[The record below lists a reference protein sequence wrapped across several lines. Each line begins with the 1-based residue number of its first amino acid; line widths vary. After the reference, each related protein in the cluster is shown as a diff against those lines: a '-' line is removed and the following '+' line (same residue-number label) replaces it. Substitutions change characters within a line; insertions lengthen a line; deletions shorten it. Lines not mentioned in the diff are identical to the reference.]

1 MVKAKN
7 PHDGHRGRVKLRF
20 LKEGLHNFAP
30 HEVIELLLF
39 FGIPVKDTNELAH
52 ELLERFGSLS
62 GVLEAPYEEL
72 KRVKGISDHVASLIC
87 FCCQLSHRYYGD
99 KLSFGTVLNSIHEV
113 GQYILPKFLGLKNE
127 AVVLLSMDNRRKVLN
142 CTTIFEGSVNATEIN
157 VRLALQQA
165 LRDNATVAVLA
176 HNHPN
181 GHAFPSADDIEST
194 KILVKAMALAD
205 VRLVDHIIISEDD
218 FVSMAQTPSLQYI
231 FT

>member
-72 KRVKGISDHVASLIC
+72 KRVTWPPSSAS
-87 FCCQLSHRYYGD
+87 
-99 KLSFGTVLNSIHEV
+99 
-113 GQYILPKFLGLKNE
+113 
-127 AVVLLSMDNRRKVLN
+127 AVS
-142 CTTIFEGSVNATEIN
+142 CHIATM
-157 VRLALQQA
+157 R
-165 LRDNATVAVLA
+165 TS
-176 HNHPN
+176 
-181 GHAFPSADDIEST
+181 SAS
-194 KILVKAMALAD
+194 A
-205 VRLVDHIIISEDD
+205 RC
-218 FVSMAQTPSLQYI
+218 
-231 FT
+231 

>member
-39 FGIPVKDTNELAH
+39 FGIPVK
-52 ELLERFGSLS
+52 
-62 GVLEAPYEEL
+62 
-72 KRVKGISDHVASLIC
+72 RVKGISDHVASLIC
-87 FCCQLSHRYYGD
+87 FCCQLSHRYYED

-142 CTTIFEGSVNATEIN
+142 CTTIFEGSVNAMS
-157 VRLALQQA
+157 AA
-165 LRDNATVAVLA
+165 WDNWLT
-176 HNHPN
+176 
-181 GHAFPSADDIEST
+181 GHAFPSADEIEST

>member
-72 KRVKGISDHVASLIC
+72 KQRQGHFRS
-87 FCCQLSHRYYGD
+87 RG
-99 KLSFGTVLNSIHEV
+99 
-113 GQYILPKFLGLKNE
+113 LPHLL
-127 AVVLLSMDNRRKVLN
+127 LLS
-142 CTTIFEGSVNATEIN
+142 
-157 VRLALQQA
+157 
-165 LRDNATVAVLA
+165 AV
-176 HNHPN
+176 
-181 GHAFPSADDIEST
+181 T
-194 KILVKAMALAD
+194 
-205 VRLVDHIIISEDD
+205 
-218 FVSMAQTPSLQYI
+218 SLL
-231 FT
+231 